1 MCGLGSGGDITGNQD
16 FIVSAI
22 TSILMYST
30 IALSSGDYKVYEA
43 GERHKQAKL

>member
-30 IALSSGDYKVYEA
+30 IALSSGDEA